1 MMTPGIYRSVA
12 NSDHCCKVGRIADK
26 HNIATA
32 VLEVDIDKALLD
44 RWLGRGEYPET
55 AVRPLADWLNIKILK
70 KVYTEHGRRTIEHQ
84 IENDYEVLTGEDE
97 NKKWSVED
105 DLERDGIDPD
115 ELADDFI
122 SRSSLYRHL
131 TQCLDAEKGRREAET
146 DWEETKI
153 EYATDK
159 AIEQVGDALRS
170 WHNKGELPGGQEADI
185 TVEFVVGCPECS
197 TSAPISVARQ
207 RGYIC
212 EEHLG
217 TAEENEDVW

>member
-1 MMTPGIYRSVA
+1 MPDY
-12 NSDHCCKVGRIADK
+12 DHCCKVGRVADK
-26 HNIATA
+26 HDLATA
-32 VLEVDIDKALLD
+32 VLEMDINEALLD

-55 AVRPLADWLNIKILK
+55 AVRPLVDWFNLKILK
-70 KVYTEHGRRTIEHQ
+70 KVYQENGRKAIEHQ
-84 IENDYEVLTGEDE
+84 IENDYEALTGDDD
-97 NKKWSVED
+97 NRKWSVED

-115 ELADDFI
+115 ELTNDFI
-122 SRSSLYRHL
+122 SRSSMYRHL

-159 AIEQVGDALRS
+159 AIDQVGDALRS
-170 WHNKGELPGGQEADI
+170 WDNKGELPGGQDADI
-185 TVEFVVGCPECS
+185 SVEFIIECPHCS
-197 TSAPISVARQ
+197 TSVPISLARQ

-217 TAEENEDVW
+217 TAADNEDV